1 MQVNES
7 QQAQAATD
15 QKFKQVVL
23 EVLKIDESVYT
34 EDLAAGDVP
43 EWDSIGHVNL
53 LMAVEKEFDLA
64 FDVAD
69 AIDVESIG
77 DLQDLVKRYLAQRGA

>member
-1 MQVNES
+1 VEH
-7 QQAQAATD
+7 
-15 QKFKQVVL
+15 KLKQIVL
-23 EVLKIDESVYT
+23 EVLKIDAAQYD
-34 EDLAAGDVP
+34 EDLAAGDLP

-77 DLQDLVKRYLAQRGA
+77 DLQDLVKRYLAQRGAA